1 MLMQNAW
8 REFKELDG
16 LSVDVA
22 MFPVDNRLE
31 DAMEWGSIEFLR
43 RVEVKKAFIP
53 MHLNGPLWTPSVYF
67 KALFGDVPVW
77 EPQKDGD
84 ECTF

>member
-1 MLMQNAW
+1 MAW

-43 RVEVKKAFIP
+43 RVQVNKAFIP

-67 KALFGDVPVW
+67 EALFGDVPIW
-77 EPQKDGD
+77 APQKDGD

>member
-1 MLMQNAW
+1 MAW
-8 REFKELDG
+8 REFKELEG

-43 RVEVKKAFIP
+43 RVQVNKAFYSNAFEWSI
-53 MHLNGPLWTPSVYF
+53 MDTVCIL
-67 KALFGDVPVW
+67 
-77 EPQKDGD
+77 
-84 ECTF
+84 

>member
-1 MLMQNAW
+1 MAW

-31 DAMEWGSIEFLR
+31 DAMEWGAIEFLR
-43 RVEVKKAFIP
+43 RVQVKK
-53 MHLNGPLWTPSVYF
+53 GVYSYASKWSTMDTIRVF
-67 KALFGDVPVW
+67 
-77 EPQKDGD
+77 
-84 ECTF
+84 

>member
-1 MLMQNAW
+1 MAW

-31 DAMEWGSIEFLR
+31 DAMEWGAIEFLR
-43 RVEVKKAFIP
+43 RVQVKKAFYSYASKWSTMDAIC
-53 MHLNGPLWTPSVYF
+53 VF
-67 KALFGDVPVW
+67 
-77 EPQKDGD
+77 
-84 ECTF
+84 

>member
-1 MLMQNAW
+1 MQNSMAW
-8 REFKELDG
+8 REFKELEG

-31 DAMEWGSIEFLR
+31 DAMEWGAIEFLR
-43 RVEVKKAFIP
+43 RVQVKKAFIP

-67 KALFGDVPVW
+67 KSSLWRCSCRGAS
-77 EPQKDGD
+77 KR
-84 ECTF
+84 CR

>member
-1 MLMQNAW
+1 MTLTGGIFYDTPENNADAKRMAW

-31 DAMEWGSIEFLR
+31 DAMEWGAIEFYA
-43 RVEVKKAFIP
+43 V
-53 MHLNGPLWTPSVYF
+53 
-67 KALFGDVPVW
+67 
-77 EPQKDGD
+77 
-84 ECTF
+84 

>member
-1 MLMQNAW
+1 MALAAIRQKIMLDAKRMAW
-8 REFKELDG
+8 RGLRELDG

-43 RVEVKKAFIP
+43 RVQVKK
-53 MHLNGPLWTPSVYF
+53 PLF
-67 KALFGDVPVW
+67 L
-77 EPQKDGD
+77 
-84 ECTF
+84 CI